1 MLLVNPNVPER
12 VECGPENA
20 RRVYLVRPPTVYE
33 RVKWRR
39 AVAAAG
45 GRYHGPLA
53 LLGALAD
60 GVRALMAGS
69 PDELRDAVLSKID
82 AHRANMIAFG
92 ESARDADLAD
102 DEQRKEF
109 TASGEA
115 MAESGRALAVTE
127 SEVFSAYPVYAQMAA
142 DDQTYWEIAGIE
154 AARLFL
160 TGWEGFDAEFRRSS
174 SSCASDDSLAAIP
187 EGDFAS
193 IGLFIDRMTRITAS
207 QRKNLSLP
215 ASTPPAGATS
225 TKSTRVPRGGSPKA
239 THGTRRNLQ

>member
-20 RRVYLVRPPTVYE
+20 RRIYFVRPPTVYE

-53 LLGALAD
+53 LLGALSD
-60 GVRALMAGS
+60 GVSALMGDS
-69 PDELRDAVLSKID
+69 PAELREAVLSKID
-82 AHRANMIAFG
+82 AHRANMLAFG
-92 ESARDADLAD
+92 EAARGDLDDA
-102 DEQRKEF
+102 EGRKEF
-109 TASGEA
+109 AAAGMA

-127 SEVFSAYPVYAQMAA
+127 AEVLASYPAYAQMAA

-154 AARLFL
+154 ASRLFL
-160 TGWEGFDAEFRRSS
+160 SGWEGIDVEFSRSAAAGAADAV
-174 SSCASDDSLAAIP
+174 LAAIP

-193 IGLFIDRMTRITAS
+193 IGLFVDRMTRISAS
-207 QRKNLSLP
+207 QRKNSSSP

-225 TKSTRVPRGGSPKA
+225 TRSSRTTKGGSPKA
-239 THGTRRNLQ
+239 TNGARQKLQ